1 MIATLWNRLGGYINR
16 TPTCLTIGAGLLL
29 AGYQYWV
36 GPLSLW
42 AELFFCIGLL
52 LTTGIPHGALDHLIE
67 QERSLRRSQSF
78 SLPRFIVRY
87 VAMIALYGLGWVFF
101 PVLSLILFL
110 LISAWHFGE
119 TDLEHAPDNI
129 YWSLTRLVA
138 GSFVLAFLL
147 LTHAHEVTPIIA
159 RIVQND
165 ALSLQLWQAAVSQ
178 TGGILRG
185 WLTLL
190 LVLSMLAF
198 GHQPMAVNGW
208 RLGRLALVLALTYCL
223 PLLPAFMLYFGGWHS
238 LSSFGTI
245 KSYLQKRQHSQQ
257 SVWKIWWKSVPL
269 TLLAVGFLLAG
280 AGVWYS
286 YTPFLDPLPYLFIL
300 LSTITLPHIQVMH
313 QVNTVIE

>member
-1 MIATLWNRLGGYINR
+1 MIATSWSWLGRYIHQ
-16 TPTCLTIGAGLLL
+16 TPTCLTIVAGLLL
-29 AGYQYWV
+29 TGYQYWV
-36 GPLSLW
+36 GPLPLSVQLV
-42 AELFFCIGLL
+42 FCVGLL
-52 LTTGIPHGALDHLIE
+52 LAAGIPHGALDHLIE
-67 QERSLRRSQSF
+67 QERTIRQAQPF
-78 SLPRFIVRY
+78 SLPRFIARY
-87 VAMIALYGLGWVFF
+87 VLMIALYGLGWFLF

-119 TDLEHAPDNI
+119 TDLEHTPDNI

-138 GSFVLAFLL
+138 GSFVLAFIL
-147 LTHAHEVTPIIA
+147 LTHAGEVTPIIA

-165 ALSLQLWQAAVSQ
+165 ELSLQLWRVAVSQ
-178 TGGILRG
+178 TGPLLRG

-198 GHQPMAVNGW
+198 GHRPMAVNGW
-208 RLGRLALVLALTYCL
+208 RLGRLTMVLALTYAL

-245 KSYLQKRQHSQQ
+245 QSYLQKPQNNQRSAWQ
-257 SVWKIWWKSVPL
+257 IWWQSVPL
-269 TLLAVGFLLAG
+269 TLLAVCFLLAA

-286 YTPFLDPLPYLFIL
+286 YAPILDPLPYLFIL

-313 QVNTVIE
+313 QLNMIAK